1 MTAEA
6 STLYFEF
13 GFLVVRVF
21 EFVVFLAW
29 AEGLFFA
36 AVGVS
41 EGVAALVVFE
51 AGFLVAEA
59 F

>member
-1 MTAEA
+1 MAEA

-13 GFLVVRVF
+13 GFLVARVF
-21 EFVVFLAW
+21 EFVVSLAW
-29 AEGLFFA
+29 AEGLFLA

-41 EGVAALVVFE
+41 EGVAALVVLE